1 MTLTRLFRSEVLIC
15 VSDLFM
21 CVCVC
26 AFGVSSAL
34 SGLILGQAYK
44 SLGQVSVGYQKKVV
58 IICY

>member
-1 MTLTRLFRSEVLIC
+1 MFLISLC
-15 VSDLFM
+15 V

>member
-1 MTLTRLFRSEVLIC
+1 MFLISLC
-15 VSDLFM
+15 V

-58 IICY
+58 IICYYMDFAAPPHY